1 MIYDEV
7 VSECVKSKW
16 LGSLI
21 MNMCYEN
28 VVSLLGRPK
37 SLFLM
42 HERYVNMW
50 LLDLVCKRF
59 LVLYMWLI
67 CDLEYSSE
75 GPLCGIF

>member
-50 LLDLVCKRF
+50 LLDLVCSSF
-59 LVLYMWLI
+59 LVSCECLTF
-67 CDLEYSSE
+67 DL
-75 GPLCGIF
+75 